1 MDWKELSQIPVFS
14 ESQDV
19 AAAPQGETTIG
30 DYALDLFRAPVG
42 GISDALQG
50 LITLGVL
57 PFDMLTD
64 KDLTGRIDAFFDST
78 PILNIEAK
86 TGLGQI
92 VQTITQFGVPLGIA
106 SKIGRAIPLLQ
117 KAGQTTALSSLP
129 TIGAKGTEIARRAGY
144 WGALGGATDIAVS
157 VPTKNVVLS
166 DMLGITETP
175 DLASATGKELAVE
188 KMKQKLKFGAEGA
201 VIGGTIA
208 MLPVAG
214 AIGKK
219 LLGPVYNKVIDPA
232 AGAVFRTLDSKIL
245 NPLTVAIAGKG
256 TRGSFLTKGVKR
268 AGEKKAEFKDKLYE
282 KLDIPDPSQWAFF
295 NTKGG
300 TFGQA
305 VGGKLSKL
313 KEYFGSAGLM
323 TKGLKNEGDKVT
335 GKLEAI
341 NKKFNRKDEM
351 INTKL
356 YDIVSKFK
364 RNIFDGVPDIK
375 LLGKNVTNLKNINP
389 GYRNITDDLTRER
402 NKITEYIKAVG
413 KKDAIKKLKLVN
425 PSVRGEAK
433 EIKEMLK
440 ESNMLVGNLFGNSP
454 IKSFKTLAGL
464 KMNDADNFFK
474 QRLASFNNKKFEFD
488 VSGPAAAGARKELK
502 NTILLN
508 QNMRPKNISRKE
520 ADVLRNKLKGN
531 KKLNAKETE
540 FNKLLDAEVKT
551 RMNGL
556 KSAVINAG
564 ANPVKYFNAIG
575 RAIGKDVKKVDDVS
589 DEIRNFLSTPKG
601 QKEAINDFSPVLD
614 TIIWNNKQV
623 YQRQYF
629 DLIEDQWMKN
639 GLVFK
644 NILTD
649 DAAYQDILKRGID
662 PTRLTKITARTNA
675 GINSIDDFALDSK
688 FFRNEKL
695 RKPKEGQVAQADTY
709 YTLPEIANAIQGVKS
724 NFDNLFDVPFYSNLM
739 KFKAGGQISKT
750 IFSPMTQVRNVS
762 TASFFPL
769 ASGLIGG
776 RASVSQAFRDI
787 FEDIF
792 QSGKFDPKMFDEWMD
807 SSVTRGIIDQSIQVN
822 EMKRLAER
830 GVKGLLNIEDF
841 MKNPTVKK
849 FIDVY
854 QGGDNIWKVYSDRF
868 YQSALKQA
876 FGDPKAVPTKVLAQ
890 VRDWYKT
897 VAKEDFIEISSI
909 SGKQKTAQEALEEV
923 SAYLVTNTIP
933 TYSKV
938 PKIIQTIRDL
948 PLGNFIAFPA
958 EILRTGGNLITLGAR
973 ELTSTNPY
981 IRQMGARRLIGAS
994 ATFGGIGTV
1003 IGGTAQS
1010 ITGVTDE
1017 MMQKAR
1023 SFVPQYEKNATL
1035 IPLSSPDA
1043 NGEFKYFNFSYS
1055 NPYDYLVRPANAVL
1069 NAFGRGE
1076 LNQDN
1081 AGTIAFNSLIGTTK
1095 NPGAFR
1101 EFFAPFIAES
1111 IGVERFT
1118 DVSAILGRGGKTP
1131 NGKTIYRETDP
1142 IGEKLARSLEHIIG
1156 GLNPGGFSSAQKIW
1170 QGASGQ
1176 FTDYGSSRNTKDEIV
1191 ALMSGLRVQT
1201 IKPKQSMPFV
1211 ISSYRKDE
1219 RNISQKFSSLAY
1231 STNVSPE
1238 RKVAAFQEWMKNS
1251 FISQRNL
1258 RNVVNSAE
1266 ELGVSSSEIRKIL
1279 MERLGNKNRVNAIL
1293 RGKFVSPTPSQS
1305 RLESSIQRLEQENL
1319 GASLSYE
1326 ISMDLVNDAWQSL
1339 RRDNNGF
1346 DLDFGLDTFIESM
1359 NLSVSPDL
1367 FSLKELPAKASSLG
1381 TRETIETP
1389 VVLPVDNRKNVAVS
1403 PQVAN
1408 TGSQVMANA
1417 NLGSRYLGGINYNK
1431 MNTAQKA
1438 DYVDKVFKV

>member
-19 AAAPQGETTIG
+19 ATAAQGETTIG
-30 DYALDLFRAPVG
+30 DYALDIFRAPIG
-42 GISDALQG
+42 GLSDALQG
-50 LITLGVL
+50 LVTLGVL

-64 KDLTGRIDAFFDST
+64 KDLTGKIDAFFDAA
-78 PILNIEAK
+78 PVLNLEAK

-92 VQTITQFGVPLGIA
+92 VQTVAQFGIPLGLA

-129 TIGAKGTEIARRAGY
+129 TVGAKGVEIARRAGY

-201 VIGGTIA
+201 VIGGGVA

-214 AIGKK
+214 AVGKK

-232 AGAVFRTLDSKIL
+232 GSAVFRQLDSKIL
-245 NPLTVAIAGKG
+245 NPLTQVIAGTGKEG
-256 TRGSFLTKGVKR
+256 TFLTKGVTKL
-268 AGEKKAEFKDKLYE
+268 GKKKDIAKQTIYN
-282 KLDIPDPSQWAFF
+282 KLDIPDPGQWAFF

-305 VGGKLSKL
+305 VAGKLSKI

-323 TKGLKNEGDKVT
+323 SKTLKNEGDKVT

-341 NKKFNRKDEM
+341 TKKFNRKDEM

-356 YDIVSKFK
+356 YNVVTKFK
-364 RNIFDGVPDIK
+364 SNLFDK
-375 LLGKNVTNLKNINP
+375 ATNSR

-402 NKITEYIKAVG
+402 NKITDYIITPD
-413 KKDAIKKLKLVN
+413 KKGAAEKLKLVN
-425 PSVRGEAK
+425 PAVRQEAK
-433 EIKEMLK
+433 DIKQMLK

-474 QRLASFNNKKFEFD
+474 QRLASFNNSKFKFD
-488 VSGPAAAGARKELK
+488 VDGPAAAGARKELK
-502 NTILLN
+502 RTILLN

-520 ADVLRNKLKGN
+520 ADILRKKLKGN

-551 RMNGL
+551 RMQGL

-564 ANPVKYFNAIG
+564 ANPVKYFNAVG

-629 DLIEDQWMKN
+629 DLIENQWMKN

-649 DAAYQDILKRGID
+649 DAAYQDVLRRGID

-695 RKPKEGQVAQADTY
+695 RKPKEGQVAKADTY

-724 NFDNLFDVPFYSNLM
+724 NFDNLFDVPIYSNLM

-750 IFSPMTQVRNVS
+750 IFSPMTQVRNVT

-769 ASGLIGG
+769 ASGLIGS
-776 RASVSQAFRDI
+776 RSSVSQAFRDI

-830 GVKGLLNIEDF
+830 GVKGLLNVDDF

-849 FIDVY
+849 FVDVY

-876 FGDPKAVPTKVLAQ
+876 FGDPKATPAKVLDQ

-938 PKIIQTIRDL
+938 PKAIQTLRDL

-1003 IGGTAQS
+1003 IGGTAQA

-1043 NGEFKYFNFSYS
+1043 DGVFKYFNFSYS
-1055 NPYDYLVRPANAVL
+1055 NPYDFLVRPINAVV
-1069 NAFGRGE
+1069 NAYGRGE

-1081 AGTIAFNSLIGTTK
+1081 AGTFAFNAIIGDQN

-1111 IGVERFT
+1111 IGTERFT
-1118 DVSAILGRGGKTP
+1118 DVSPILGRGGETAS
-1131 NGKTIYRETDP
+1131 GKTIYRDTDLL
-1142 IGEKLARSLEHIIG
+1142 GEKLARSLEHIIG
-1156 GLNPGGFSSAQKIW
+1156 GLTPGAFSSAQKIW

-1176 FTDYGSSRNTKDEIV
+1176 FTDYGTGRDTRDEIV
-1191 ALMSGLRVQT
+1191 ALMSGLRVQE

-1211 ISSYRKDE
+1211 ISSYRQDE
-1219 RNISQKFSSLAY
+1219 RNVSQKFSSLAY

-1238 RKVAAFQEWMKNS
+1238 RKVAAYQEWMKNS

-1258 RNVVNSAE
+1258 KNTINDALD
-1266 ELGVSSSEIRKIL
+1266 LGVSTNEIRQIL
-1279 MERLGNKNRVNAIL
+1279 TDRLENKNRVEALL
-1293 RGKFVSPTPSQS
+1293 RGRFVAPTPSQS

-1319 GASLSYE
+1319 NASLSYE
-1326 ISMDLVNDAWQSL
+1326 IAMDLVNDTWQSL

-1346 DLDFGLDTFIESM
+1346 DLDLGLEAFIESM

-1367 FSLKELPAKASSLG
+1367 FSLRELPAKASSLG
-1381 TRETIETP
+1381 VQETTDTP
-1389 VVLPVDNRKNVAVS
+1389 AVLPVD
-1403 PQVAN
+1403 P
-1408 TGSQVMANA
+1408 
-1417 NLGSRYLGGINYNK
+1417 NK
-1431 MNTAQKA
+1431 NTAINNQIVSASVPNRTTPGLFEK
-1438 DYVDKVFKV
+1438 YFSRGIFN

>member
-19 AAAPQGETTIG
+19 ATAAQGETTIG
-30 DYALDLFRAPVG
+30 DYALDIFRAPIG

-50 LITLGVL
+50 LVTLGVL

-64 KDLTGRIDAFFDST
+64 KDLTGKIDAFFDAA
-78 PILNIEAK
+78 PILNLEAK

-117 KAGQTTALSSLP
+117 KAGQTTVLSSLP
-129 TIGAKGTEIARRAGY
+129 TVGAKGVEIARRAGY

-175 DLASATGKELAVE
+175 DLASATGKDLAVE

-201 VIGGTIA
+201 VIGGGIA

-214 AIGKK
+214 AVGKK

-232 AGAVFRTLDSKIL
+232 AGAVFRQLDSKII
-245 NPLTVAIAGKG
+245 NPLTKVIAGTGKE
-256 TRGSFLTKGVKR
+256 GSFLTKGVT
-268 AGEKKAEFKDKLYE
+268 ALGKKKDKAKQTIYN
-282 KLDIPDPSQWAFF
+282 KLDIPDPQQWAFF

-305 VGGKLSKL
+305 VAGKLSKI

-323 TKGLKNEGDKVT
+323 TKGLKTEGDKVT

-341 NKKFNRKDEM
+341 TKKFNRKDEM
-351 INTKL
+351 INMKL

-364 RNIFDGVPDIK
+364 
-375 LLGKNVTNLKNINP
+375 TNLFDKATNSR
-389 GYRNITDDLTRER
+389 GYRNITDDLTKER
-402 NKITEYIKAVG
+402 NKITDYIITPD
-413 KKDAIKKLKLVN
+413 KKGAAEKLKLVN
-425 PSVRGEAK
+425 PAVRQEAK
-433 EIKEMLK
+433 DIKQMLK
-440 ESNMLVGNLFGNSP
+440 ESNMLVGNMFGNSP
-454 IKSFKTLAGL
+454 IKSFKALAGL

-520 ADVLRNKLKGN
+520 ADVLRNKLKNN
-531 KKLNAKETE
+531 KKLNSTETQ

-551 RMNGL
+551 RMQGL

-649 DAAYQDILKRGID
+649 DAAYQDILRRGID

-695 RKPKEGQVAQADTY
+695 RKPKEGQVAKADTY

-724 NFDNLFDVPFYSNLM
+724 NFDNLFDVPIYSNLM

-876 FGDPKAVPTKVLAQ
+876 FGDPKAVPSKVLSQ

-938 PKIIQTIRDL
+938 PKAIQTLRDL

-1003 IGGTAQS
+1003 IGGTAQA

-1035 IPLSSPDA
+1035 IPLSSPNAD
-1043 NGEFKYFNFSYS
+1043 GVFKYFNFSYS
-1055 NPYDYLVRPANAVL
+1055 NPYDFLVRPINAVV
-1069 NAFGRGE
+1069 NAYGRGE

-1081 AGTIAFNSLIGTTK
+1081 AGTFAFNAMIGDK
-1095 NPGAFR
+1095 NNPGAFR

-1111 IGVERFT
+1111 IGTERFT
-1118 DVSAILGRGGKTP
+1118 DVSPLLGRGGETS
-1131 NGKTIYRETDP
+1131 NGKTIYRETDLL
-1142 IGEKLARSLEHIIG
+1142 GEKLARSLEHIIG
-1156 GLNPGGFSSAQKIW
+1156 GLTPGAFSSAQKIW

-1176 FTDYGSSRNTKDEIV
+1176 FTDYGTGRDTRDEIV
-1191 ALMSGLRVQT
+1191 ALMSGLRVQE

-1219 RNISQKFSSLAY
+1219 GNVSQKFSSLAY

-1238 RKVAAFQEWMKNS
+1238 RKVAAYQEWMKNS

-1258 RNVVNSAE
+1258 KNTVNDALD
-1266 ELGVSSSEIRKIL
+1266 LGVSTNEMRKIL
-1279 MERLGNKNRVNAIL
+1279 MDRLGNKNRVNALL
-1293 RGKFVSPTPSQS
+1293 RGKFVAPTPSQA

-1326 ISMDLVNDAWQSL
+1326 IAMDLVNDTWESL

-1346 DLDFGLDTFIESM
+1346 DIDFGLDAFIESM

-1367 FSLKELPAKASSLG
+1367 LSLKELPTKASSLG
-1381 TRETIETP
+1381 VQETTDTSAT
-1389 VVLPVDNRKNVAVS
+1389 LPVDPKKDTAINNQVVSAAVPNRTT
-1403 PQVAN
+1403 P
-1408 TGSQVMANA
+1408 
-1417 NLGSRYLGGINYNK
+1417 GIFQQY
-1431 MNTAQKA
+1431 
-1438 DYVDKVFKV
+1438 FPRGIFS